1 MLSLPYMEAI
11 MQSKNSRNTVS
22 VSIKRAQRI
31 RLIVFTALMTALT
44 TVLTL
49 ASIPLA
55 SGYYNFGDIPIF
67 MSACLLGPIPALI
80 TGAIGAMLGDIILG
94 YTAYAPFT
102 LIIKALEG
110 LIAALI
116 FKTISKAVKKEIP
129 QAALCCVGNIAG
141 GAIMAFGYFLA
152 EGLLLAEDRWTGG
165 IVNLPFNCLQGAIS
179 AVAAVVLLYVCRL
192 KKLFEKIYYHNV
204 NVRIQVDSDIEKNK
218 SLDSTSNVS
227 DEAAQNK
234 DKDNGNIN

>member
-1 MLSLPYMEAI
+1 
-11 MQSKNSRNTVS
+11 MQSKNSHNTVS

-102 LIIKALEG
+102 LIIK
-110 LIAALI
+110 
-116 FKTISKAVKKEIP
+116 
-129 QAALCCVGNIAG
+129 
-141 GAIMAFGYFLA
+141 
-152 EGLLLAEDRWTGG
+152 LL
-165 IVNLPFNCLQGAIS
+165 
-179 AVAAVVLLYVCRL
+179 
-192 KKLFEKIYYHNV
+192 
-204 NVRIQVDSDIEKNK
+204 
-218 SLDSTSNVS
+218 
-227 DEAAQNK
+227 K
-234 DKDNGNIN
+234 D